1 MSEVMNKLL
10 EKYPVYKEVNRDTL
24 IDAIGRK
31 YPAYL
36 EQPDFKEEFDALQA
50 LNKSVQETPA
60 PAVAPTPEPSV
71 PASQAFDRLFAKPTP
86 AAASAIP
93 ETTASPLTE
102 GAAAQADIL
111 RTGVSHGT
119 VVLGDTSS
127 KPILSLPKPEIFA
140 SDPDRLKVAKG
151 MATAISA
158 GLESVFTE
166 QGLEQIAVAGPM
178 APLVFGTLGTIG
190 TIKGLSDIFKSK
202 TPEERGKAIGET
214 ILNAGMAELSRRS
227 ATIKAPEILIP
238 RTSEALGNVIQEGA
252 PNASS
257 ISTTVA
263 PNYSGN
269 RPGIAPFFDRQSET
283 QGLERVGEPTH
294 QDILNQRADTL
305 RQDRIYL
312 RDLRESPN
320 DFLDEFNS
328 DPIVDEVAEAAA
340 DLVKQV
346 KIASEKKL
354 KIYNPKETEEGIIA
368 LTRMMKGEATE
379 VDVKAARRFLDPT
392 QNAIS
397 DEIEMEMTTLP
408 LDEARQL
415 TPEKVMDFAADYAAS
430 AYGLEKSEA
439 RAMLD
444 YSQAQKISKLVRD
457 EAEPQYQAA
466 VIKLGNEMRR
476 LAKSVSEREAPRVN
490 PFFDRR
496 SEAQGLGE
504 LSTAPGLAEVRAQ
517 RAHGART
524 EVPKVEAPAIAEPAK
539 PELPTGPGA
548 ARPADVGLG
557 ESNIDPLQRVSD
569 AIKTLPAEPKVPLHE
584 QLEDWVS
591 KMAEGTKDNFERAI
605 GTARA
610 GAAWVK
616 NHIVSAPKVEDLD
629 RPVGKWNLADQEL
642 SHNSRLFA
650 KVVREKFPRADTL
663 EALTNYIE
671 AEGDVSVLAERAAA
685 SKARYKKGYEDAMK
699 LTEDQKRLAD
709 EVKYYF
715 EQRLQQA
722 IKAGALE
729 GGVENYIHRF
739 YEADSPQ
746 ANSILAEI
754 NSGKFRTNFEGFKK
768 RFYATDFEAEQ
779 AGLKPV
785 KNLAARILHYDQ
797 GFNRAMAAR
806 AFVKQA
812 YELKASDERP
822 VIDTQGRGDRVLDK
836 DSGDVSAYMVKPHS
850 IKGGDSPLDYR
861 GDYVAFDH
869 PAFRKWVWATAD
881 EAGKPIMVEGTLA
894 VHPEY
899 ARKFRALFD
908 RSWFSRRKI
917 GRAILVPSSVVKQT
931 MLSISAFHPVQITT
945 HALEHKVSPF
955 KLTEIN
961 FKDPAQAELI
971 EGGLMV
977 ADHHASQLFSE
988 GVGGVGL
995 TEKIPIVG
1003 KWLTAANDW
1012 LFKDY
1017 IPQVKMT
1024 MALHA
1029 LERNLARYDKD
1040 IKAGKVTR
1048 EQMVRLTARESNAAF
1063 GEQNYRAMYRHPT
1076 FQDMLRATFL
1086 APDFGEARIRF
1097 PAQAATRYG
1106 GEQRMALAL
1115 GAVGLWTIARIAN
1128 KAVNDDYEWKHPFSL
1143 MYKGHEYSLRNVA
1156 ADIWHLI
1163 NEPGKYTRNRLNPIY
1178 TRAIVEFVT
1187 GKDTFGRPRN
1197 ALEQLQ
1203 DEAQTI
1209 IPISFRSD
1217 KERYWWESFLGAIGI
1232 TNRRFTAETQV
1243 REFVK
1248 TFNDAQGK
1256 KPQIQFIGESDYHQ
1270 LHRALE
1276 SADLVRAD
1284 KELTKLEKLKKAPD
1298 ILEYFR
1304 NYPKRPFTGS
1314 KANDQKLL
1322 ESLSQHE
1329 RKVFTDAIEERK
1341 LIAARFFEVWRKHS
1355 KEKKP

>member
-1 MSEVMNKLL
+1 MSEVIDRLL
-10 EKYPVYKEVNRDTL
+10 EKYPVYKDVNREAL
-24 IDAIGRK
+24 IDAVGRK
-31 YPAYL
+31 YPVYL
-36 EQPDFKEEFDALQA
+36 EHSDFKEEFDSLQA

-60 PAVAPTPEPSV
+60 PAVVPTPEPSV

-86 AAASAIP
+86 AAPATMP

-119 VVLGDTSS
+119 AILGDTSD
-127 KPILSLPKPEIFA
+127 KPIVSLPKPEIFD

-151 MATAISA
+151 MATAISS
-158 GLESVFTE
+158 GLESVLTE
-166 QGLEQIAVAGPM
+166 RGLEAIAVAGPM
-178 APLVFGTLGTIG
+178 APLVFGTLGAVG
-190 TIKGLSDIFKSK
+190 TVKGSIDIANAK
-202 TPEERGKAIGET
+202 TPEERGRAIGET
-214 ILNAGMAELSRRS
+214 FLNAGMAALSYKSGVR
-227 ATIKAPEILIP
+227 AKAAEVLAPKTAEAANAVIK
-238 RTSEALGNVIQEGA
+238 EGA
-252 PNASS
+252 PNAEQ
-257 ISTTVA
+257 IS
-263 PNYSGN
+263 
-269 RPGIAPFFDRQSET
+269 
-283 QGLERVGEPTH
+283 
-294 QDILNQRADTL
+294 
-305 RQDRIYL
+305 
-312 RDLRESPN
+312 
-320 DFLDEFNS
+320 
-328 DPIVDEVAEAAA
+328 
-340 DLVKQV
+340 
-346 KIASEKKL
+346 
-354 KIYNPKETEEGIIA
+354 
-368 LTRMMKGEATE
+368 
-379 VDVKAARRFLDPT
+379 
-392 QNAIS
+392 
-397 DEIEMEMTTLP
+397 
-408 LDEARQL
+408 
-415 TPEKVMDFAADYAAS
+415 
-430 AYGLEKSEA
+430 
-439 RAMLD
+439 
-444 YSQAQKISKLVRD
+444 
-457 EAEPQYQAA
+457 
-466 VIKLGNEMRR
+466 
-476 LAKSVSEREAPRVN
+476 
-490 PFFDRR
+490 
-496 SEAQGLGE
+496 
-504 LSTAPGLAEVRAQ
+504 STAPLHGDVLNEPGPKEGTWQMPPAESSVGVSPRGQGEALRGSEEGLTAQ
-517 RAHGART
+517 REAVTHSTDTPVGQNATGEQLYERQDGSRYRMRT
-524 EVPKVEAPAIAEPAK
+524 DRADKPGGYPDFGGDLAPVAPAEQM
-539 PELPTGPGA
+539 GPGA

-569 AIKTLPAEPKVPLHE
+569 AVKTLPAEPKVPLHE

-616 NHIVSAPKVEDLD
+616 NNIMSVPKVEDLD
-629 RPVGKWNLADQEL
+629 RTVGKWSLADQEL

-650 KVVREKFPRADTL
+650 KAVKEKFPSPDTL
-663 EALTNYIE
+663 NALTNYIE
-671 AEGDVSVLAERAAA
+671 AEGNAAVLAERAAA
-685 SKARYKKGYEDAMK
+685 SKAQYKKGYEDALK

-785 KNLAARILHYDQ
+785 KNLATRILHYDQ
-797 GFNRAMAAR
+797 GFNRALSAR
-806 AFVKQA
+806 AFVKEA
-812 YELKASDERP
+812 YKLKADDGRP
-822 VIDTQGRGDRVLDK
+822 VIATAGMGDRIIDK
-836 DSGDVSAYMVKPHS
+836 ESGDVSAYMVKPHAL
-850 IKGGDSPLDYR
+850 KGGDSPLDYR

-869 PAFRKWVWATAD
+869 PAFRKWVWATSDAKG
-881 EAGKPIMVEGTLA
+881 APVMVEGGLK

-908 RSWFSRRKI
+908 RSLFSRHKV
-917 GRAILVPSSVVKQT
+917 GRAILVPSAVVKQT

-961 FKDPAQAELI
+961 FKDPKQAELI

-995 TEKIPIVG
+995 TEKIPLLG
-1003 KWLTAANDW
+1003 ERLTAANDW

-1017 IPQVKMT
+1017 IPQVKMS

-1029 LERNLARYDKD
+1029 LERNLTRYDKD

-1063 GEQNYRAMYRHPT
+1063 GEQNYRAMFRHPT
-1076 FQDMLRATFL
+1076 FQDMLRVMFL

-1097 PAQAATRYG
+1097 PAQAATKYG

-1115 GAVGLWTIARIAN
+1115 GAVGLWSIARIAN
-1128 KAVNDDYEWKHPFSL
+1128 KAANDDFEWKHLFSL

-1156 ADIWHLI
+1156 ADIWKLMT
-1163 NEPGKYTRNRLNPIY
+1163 EPGTYTRNRLNPIY

-1187 GKDTFGRPRN
+1187 GKDTFGRPRDS
-1197 ALEQLQ
+1197 LEQLQ

-1276 SADLVRAD
+1276 SGDLSRAE
-1284 KELTKLEKLKKAPD
+1284 KELTKLETLKKAPD

-1304 NYPKRPFTGS
+1304 NYPRRPFTGS

-1341 LIAARFFEVWRKHS
+1341 LIASRFLEVWRNHS